1 MRLDTFRDFAR
12 ELERNANDNKAT
24 ASTKEPGSEAYIRY
38 STLASEQASVSKRL
52 WGIIT
57 ESDSTER

>member
-24 ASTKEPGSEAYIRY
+24 ASKKDPGSEAYLRY
-38 STLASEQASVSKRL
+38 STLASEQASISKRL
-52 WGIIT
+52 WGLIT
-57 ESDSTER
+57 ESDSTEG